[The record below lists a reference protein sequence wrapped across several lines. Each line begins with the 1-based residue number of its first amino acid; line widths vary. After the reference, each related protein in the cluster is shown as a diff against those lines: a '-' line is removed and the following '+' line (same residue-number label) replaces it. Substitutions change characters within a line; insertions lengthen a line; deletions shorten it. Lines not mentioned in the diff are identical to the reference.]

1 MWDFEEYRDY
11 CNWWY
16 DAGSGEAG
24 RTTEY
29 RAGTV
34 AVADILKSVPQLG
47 KLANIEMISLMSVDS
62 NEMDEQKWLQ
72 LREVINQ
79 QAARDDVNG
88 IVVTHGTDTIEETA
102 YFLNLTVNT
111 AKPVVLT
118 GAMRPA
124 TATSADGPF
133 NIYQAVALA
142 ADDQTYD
149 CGVVCLFS
157 STIYSAR
164 DIAKINNYK
173 IDAFSSPNDHAALGY
188 MRDAEV
194 FITSRPVSKHT
205 IHSKFSQL
213 EYSTLPKVGVAVYYA
228 GAPAEVLERLG
239 QDCDGLVVI
248 GTGSGNYSQA

>member
-1 MWDFEEYRDY
+1 
-11 CNWWY
+11 
-16 DAGSGEAG
+16 
-24 RTTEY
+24 
-29 RAGTV
+29 
-34 AVADILKSVPQLG
+34 
-47 KLANIEMISLMSVDS
+47 
-62 NEMDEQKWLQ
+62 
-72 LREVINQ
+72 
-79 QAARDDVNG
+79 
-88 IVVTHGTDTIEETA
+88 
-102 YFLNLTVNT
+102 
-111 AKPVVLT
+111 
-118 GAMRPA
+118 MRPA

-149 CGVVCLFS
+149 CGVVSLFS

-173 IDAFSSPNDHAALGY
+173 IDAFSSLNDHAALGY

-213 EYSTLPKVGVAVYYA
+213 EYSALPKVGVAVYCA

-248 GTGSGNYSQA
+248 GTGSGNYSQAWRKNWTRWLNKVWSSCAAHGYQIQSFLTNRFLTHTITLLGSIPSPLIKSEFC

>member
-1 MWDFEEYRDY
+1 M
-11 CNWWY
+11 
-16 DAGSGEAG
+16 
-24 RTTEY
+24 
-29 RAGTV
+29 
-34 AVADILKSVPQLG
+34 
-47 KLANIEMISLMSVDS
+47 
-62 NEMDEQKWLQ
+62 
-72 LREVINQ
+72 
-79 QAARDDVNG
+79 NG